1 MRERLASDEAY
12 AEAQAE
18 LEARINEDVLASAL
32 NVRPQRKPRTA
43 DSDALP
49 VDEDLSTGDEDPDD
63 DGPEVVYVH
72 E

>member
-1 MRERLASDEAY
+1 MRERLAADEEY
-12 AEAQAE
+12 AEAQAA

-32 NVRPQRKPRTA
+32 HVRPQRKPLEAAARDQTPFDA
-43 DSDALP
+43 DAD
-49 VDEDLSTGDEDPDD
+49 DDDLDG